1 MFKINHELSK
11 NPMERLLIIKKIINL
26 NNLHGGNVDFSN
38 TTHDQLDQLTSNLYT
53 MNSRLINDDDTY
65 GTQVIE
71 LLNNI
76 NKYIH
81 TSDINKLIL
90 YLYKLVVL
98 LDKNI
103 LTKYKNYKTTLK
115 TIIDTLE
122 KNDKKTSD
130 KELLNV
136 KQNLK
141 LLMDTIRQDPLLK
154 QHQFEY
160 LPTDDRITKKN
171 TTDVTDK
178 NKDFLLSKT
187 SASLK
192 QDTDSLSVLSVQ
204 ENKNKRVDEEDI
216 KSLYLSE
223 TERNLIYMLLQAIG
237 IKNIDT
243 WDIISKKYKVLY
255 NKIILGDTDSPDIKD
270 STFMYSYNDI
280 AFVQNIINFNYFG
293 LINWEMATLNMKKY
307 IDDLFLVLKGN
318 KIEEKE
324 IINKTNIEDNEDDVD
339 NDDVRTRE
347 SGGDEEEDREE
358 EDSGEEDSEEEDSGE
373 EDSEEEDSGEED
385 SEEEED
391 SGEEDSEEED
401 SEEDSEE
408 EDSENDS
415 EEDIK
420 NIKKIISK

>member
-38 TTHDQLDQLTSNLYT
+38 TTHNQLDQLTSNLYT
-53 MNSRLINDDDTY
+53 MNSRLINGDDTY

-81 TSDINKLIL
+81 NSDINKLIL

-98 LDKNI
+98 IDKNI
-103 LTKYKNYKTTLK
+103 LTNYKNYKTTLK

-122 KNDKKTSD
+122 QKDKKTSH

-136 KQNLK
+136 KRNLK
-141 LLMDTIRQDPLLK
+141 LLMDTIREDPFLK
-154 QHQFEY
+154 QHQYEY

-171 TTDVTDK
+171 TTDIPDK

-243 WDIISKKYKVLY
+243 WDIISEKYKVLY

-347 SGGDEEEDREE
+347 SGGGEEEE

-385 SEEEED
+385 SEEE
-391 SGEEDSEEED
+391 
-401 SEEDSEE
+401 DSEE

-420 NIKKIISK
+420 KIISK

>member
-38 TTHDQLDQLTSNLYT
+38 TTHNQLDQLTSNLYT

-81 TSDINKLIL
+81 NSDINKLIL

-98 LDKNI
+98 IDKNI
-103 LTKYKNYKTTLK
+103 LTNYKNYKTTLK

-171 TTDVTDK
+171 TTDIPDK
-178 NKDFLLSKT
+178 NKAFLLSKT

-192 QDTDSLSVLSVQ
+192 QDTNSLSVLSAQ
-204 ENKNKRVDEEDI
+204 ENKNKKEDEEDI

-270 STFMYSYNDI
+270 SSFMYSYNDI

-324 IINKTNIEDNEDDVD
+324 IINRTDIEDNEDDGD
-339 NDDVRTRE
+339 NDAVSSRE
-347 SGGDEEEDREE
+347 SGGGEE
-358 EDSGEEDSEEEDSGE
+358 EDSEEEDSEEEDSGE

-391 SGEEDSEEED
+391 SGEEDSEED
-401 SEEDSEE
+401 SGEEDSEE
-408 EDSENDS
+408 EDRENDS

-420 NIKKIISK
+420 KISKK